1 MKKIRTLIAHNDVNI
16 TNDIVK
22 AIENLEYVDIVGT
35 ANDGKETYNKII
47 DLKPEMV
54 FAKYN
59 MENMNGFEIA
69 KSSKEKLEN
78 NVPIF
83 NMIIDNNVKE
93 EEIDKVYDMIGN
105 KLNSLITKPI
115 SNNIV
120 NIINDYKEYKNSSD
134 K

>member
-22 AIENLEYVDIVGT
+22 AIENLEYVDIVGI

-54 FAKYN
+54 FEKYN

-105 KLNSLITKPI
+105 KLNSLITEPI

>member
-105 KLNSLITKPI
+105 KLNSLITEPI

-120 NIINDYKEYKNSSD
+120 NIINDYKEYKNSSN

>member
-22 AIENLEYVDIVGT
+22 AIENIEYVDVVGT
-35 ANDGKETYNKII
+35 AKDGKEAYNKII

-105 KLNSLITKPI
+105 KLNSLITEPI

>member
-69 KSSKEKLEN
+69 KKKKKKLEN

-105 KLNSLITKPI
+105 KLNSLITEPI

>member
-1 MKKIRTLIAHNDVNI
+1 MKIINSIVDKIKNI
-16 TNDIVK
+16 
-22 AIENLEYVDIVGT
+22 EYVDVIGT
-35 ANDGKETYNKII
+35 AMDGKEAYNKII

-69 KSSKEKLEN
+69 KFSKEKLKN
-78 NVPIF
+78 NIPIF

-105 KLNSLITKPI
+105 KLNSLITEPI

-120 NIINDYKEYKNSSD
+120 NIINNYKEYKNNFD

>member
-105 KLNSLITKPI
+105 KLNSLITEPI

-120 NIINDYKEYKNSSD
+120 NIINDYKEYKNSFD

>member
-22 AIENLEYVDIVGT
+22 AIENLEYVDVVGT
-35 ANDGKETYNKII
+35 AKDGKETYNKII

-105 KLNSLITKPI
+105 KLNSLITEPI
-115 SNNIV
+115 SDNIV

>member
-105 KLNSLITKPI
+105 KLNSLITEPI
-115 SNNIV
+115 SDNIV
-120 NIINDYKEYKNSSD
+120 NIITDYKEYKNSSD

>member
-35 ANDGKETYNKII
+35 AKDGKETYNKII

-69 KSSKEKLEN
+69 KSSKRPN
-78 NVPIF
+78 A
-83 NMIIDNNVKE
+83 
-93 EEIDKVYDMIGN
+93 
-105 KLNSLITKPI
+105 PI
-115 SNNIV
+115 SLPAPAIGS
-120 NIINDYKEYKNSSD
+120 I
-134 K
+134 

>member
-22 AIENLEYVDIVGT
+22 AIEILEYVDIVGT
-35 ANDGKETYNKII
+35 AKDGKETYNKII

-59 MENMNGFEIA
+59 MENMNGFEID

-105 KLNSLITKPI
+105 KLNSLITEPI

>member
-1 MKKIRTLIAHNDVNI
+1 MNTEQKMQ
-16 TNDIVK
+16 K

-35 ANDGKETYNKII
+35 AKDGKETYNKII

-105 KLNSLITKPI
+105 KLNSLITEPI

>member
-35 ANDGKETYNKII
+35 AKDGKETYNKII

-54 FAKYN
+54 FAKFN

-105 KLNSLITKPI
+105 KLNSLITEPI

>member
-22 AIENLEYVDIVGT
+22 AIENLEYVDIVGI

-105 KLNSLITKPI
+105 KLNSLITEPI

>member
-35 ANDGKETYNKII
+35 AKDGKETYNKII

-93 EEIDKVYDMIGN
+93 AEIDKVYDMIGN

>member
-22 AIENLEYVDIVGT
+22 AIENLEYVDIVGI

-47 DLKPEMV
+47 DLNPEMV

-105 KLNSLITKPI
+105 KLNSLITEPI

>member
-22 AIENLEYVDIVGT
+22 AIENLEYVDVVGT
-35 ANDGKETYNKII
+35 AKDGKETYNKIVE
-47 DLKPEMV
+47 LKPEMV
-54 FAKYN
+54 FAKYD

-105 KLNSLITKPI
+105 KLNSLITEPI

>member
-16 TNDIVK
+16 TNEIVK

-35 ANDGKETYNKII
+35 AKDGKETYNKII

-105 KLNSLITKPI
+105 KLNSLITEPI

>member
-35 ANDGKETYNKII
+35 AKDGKETYNKII

-105 KLNSLITKPI
+105 KLNSLITEPI
-115 SNNIV
+115 SNNIE
-120 NIINDYKEYKNSSD
+120 NIINDYKEYKNSSG

>member
-22 AIENLEYVDIVGT
+22 AIENLKYVDVVGT
-35 ANDGKETYNKII
+35 AKDGKETYNKII

-105 KLNSLITKPI
+105 KLNSLITEPI

-120 NIINDYKEYKNSSD
+120 NIINDYKEYKNSFD

>member
-22 AIENLEYVDIVGT
+22 AVENLEYVDIVGT
-35 ANDGKETYNKII
+35 AKDGKETYNKII

-59 MENMNGFEIA
+59 MKNINGFEIA

-105 KLNSLITKPI
+105 KLNSLITEPI

>member
-22 AIENLEYVDIVGT
+22 AIENLEYVDVVGT
-35 ANDGKETYNKII
+35 AKDGKETYNKII

-78 NVPIF
+78 NAPIF

-105 KLNSLITKPI
+105 KLNSLITEPI

>member
-22 AIENLEYVDIVGT
+22 AIENLKYVDVVGT
-35 ANDGKETYNKII
+35 AKDGKETYNKII

-93 EEIDKVYDMIGN
+93 EEIDKIYDMIGN
-105 KLNSLITKPI
+105 KLNSLITEPI

>member
-22 AIENLEYVDIVGT
+22 AIENLKYVDVVGT
-35 ANDGKETYNKII
+35 AKDGKETYNKII

-105 KLNSLITKPI
+105 KLNSLITEPI

>member
-22 AIENLEYVDIVGT
+22 AVENLEYVDIVGT
-35 ANDGKETYNKII
+35 AKDGKETYNKIVE
-47 DLKPEMV
+47 LKPEMV

-105 KLNSLITKPI
+105 KLNSLITEPI

>member
-59 MENMNGFEIA
+59 MENLNGFEID

-105 KLNSLITKPI
+105 KLNSLITEPI

>member
-22 AIENLEYVDIVGT
+22 AVENLEYVDVVGT
-35 ANDGKETYNKII
+35 AKDGKETYNKII

-105 KLNSLITKPI
+105 KLNSLITEPI

>member
-22 AIENLEYVDIVGT
+22 AIENLENVDIVGT

-105 KLNSLITKPI
+105 KLNSLITEPI

>member
-22 AIENLEYVDIVGT
+22 AVENLEYVDIVGT
-35 ANDGKETYNKII
+35 AKDGKETYNKII

-105 KLNSLITKPI
+105 KLNSLITEPI